1 MTRLGQMLV
10 NDGIQQGAE
19 KTKLENARNLLRYL
33 DVDEDTIAKC
43 IELPLET
50 VRKLKEEVK

>member
-1 MTRLGQMLV
+1 MLV